1 MIGQANPQAII
12 LDCKGDLTRNDS
24 QRRFLAQ
31 HSVEILEQYCNYS
44 KQCRN
49 NVATLC
55 CAKNRRCESSRVTSP
70 PGGALGQFLG
80 GYVPPGTPNLHPVLK
95 QISPKIDTPFQKW
108 ANFLFPVL
116 ELAVKLIP
124 RSRNGPIFYTSPQKV
139 CNLKQPCFFKIF
151 PYLFDLYIK

>member
-1 MIGQANPQAII
+1 MIDQANPQAII

-31 HSVEILEQYCNYS
+31 QSVEILEQYCNYS

-70 PGGALGQFLG
+70 PGG
-80 GYVPPGTPNLHPVLK
+80 GTWVVFGWVCAARDSK
-95 QISPKIDTPFQKW
+95 F
-108 ANFLFPVL
+108 A
-116 ELAVKLIP
+116 P
-124 RSRNGPIFYTSPQKV
+124 RSKTN
-139 CNLKQPCFFKIF
+139 F
-151 PYLFDLYIK
+151 P